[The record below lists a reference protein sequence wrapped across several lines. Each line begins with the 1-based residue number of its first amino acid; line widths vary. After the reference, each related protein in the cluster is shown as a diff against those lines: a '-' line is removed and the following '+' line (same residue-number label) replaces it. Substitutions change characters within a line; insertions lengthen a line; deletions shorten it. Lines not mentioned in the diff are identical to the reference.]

1 MPTTM
6 TRVTAPNIDEG
17 YSAATAGQSLATA
30 PVGVISSPVS
40 GDLIPI
46 SSGRGTLL
54 MFQTAGTGTVV
65 TLANVVAPPYGTG
78 GAITVTCA
86 ATDFQCVFIDNTAV
100 DRFDQGGGN
109 AGLISLSYTSTATL
123 TVRAVTIP

>member
-6 TRVTAPNIDEG
+6 TRVTATNVDES
-17 YSAATAGQSLATA
+17 YAAATAGQSLATA
-30 PVGVISSPVS
+30 PTGVITAPAN

-54 MFQTAGTGTVV
+54 MFQTTGTGSVV

-78 GAITVTCA
+78 GNITVTCA

-100 DRFDQGGGN
+100 DRFDQGG
-109 AGLISLSYTSTATL
+109 
-123 TVRAVTIP
+123 